1 MLALGQYLIPLEVND
16 MKRSGTEALKRKYD
30 RVARYYDVVD
40 LMISKGL
47 RQRVIHSAEGQVLE
61 VGVGTGINLP
71 LYPPDCA
78 VTGIDISPGMLGRA
92 RKRAQE
98 LDLSVELAE
107 GDVQNLE
114 YADQS
119 FDTVVA
125 TCVFCTVPDPIM
137 GLKEVRRVCKT
148 GGKILLL
155 EHVRS
160 ENRILGAL
168 MDLVNPVVVWALGDN
183 INRRTVDAVEE
194 AGIHITELEDAMGS
208 FMKIITAQ
216 P

>member
-1 MLALGQYLIPLEVND
+1 MAGEGDGMQRP
-16 MKRSGTEALKRKYD
+16 GTEALKRRYD
-30 RVARYYDVVD
+30 RVARYYDLVD
-40 LMISKGL
+40 LLISRRL
-47 RQRVIHSAEGQVLE
+47 RERVICRARGKVLE

-71 LYPPDCA
+71 LYPPDCEI
-78 VTGIDISPGMLGRA
+78 TGVDISPGMLARA
-92 RKRAQE
+92 RQRAQE
-98 LDLSVELAE
+98 LEVPVKLAE
-107 GDVQNLE
+107 GDVQDLQ

-125 TCVFCTVPDPIM
+125 TCVFCTVPDPVM
-137 GLKEVRRVCKT
+137 GLKEVRRVCKA

-160 ENRILGAL
+160 TNEVLGAL
-168 MDLVNPVVVWALGDN
+168 MDLFNPIVVWALGDN

-194 AGIHITELEDAMGS
+194 AGIHIMERQNTMGS
-208 FMKIITAQ
+208 IMKIITAQ